1 MAQQRG
7 PDPVKV
13 ARAPGSDAFA
23 AVPSVRSALL
33 NPGRGPTKPSGRT
46 LQHLMRSMA
55 IPTACDSSGAC
66 PGAPPG
72 TTWRCLAET
81 ASVCMAAPAV
91 SMCSMHLAWRHRL
104 PGTAAGL
111 LQTLVQH
118 ECVLQIFAW
127 GVCVQTPPSHWG

>member
-13 ARAPGSDAFA
+13 AQTPGSDTFA

-33 NPGRGPTKPSGRT
+33 NPGRGATKPSGRT

-66 PGAPPG
+66 PDAPPG
-72 TTWRCLAET
+72 AAWKWPAEMATVCL
-81 ASVCMAAPAV
+81 AAPAV
-91 SMCSMHLAWRHRL
+91 SMCIMHLACRHSL
-104 PGTAAGL
+104 SQPLG
-111 LQTLVQH
+111 
-118 ECVLQIFAW
+118 
-127 GVCVQTPPSHWG
+127 